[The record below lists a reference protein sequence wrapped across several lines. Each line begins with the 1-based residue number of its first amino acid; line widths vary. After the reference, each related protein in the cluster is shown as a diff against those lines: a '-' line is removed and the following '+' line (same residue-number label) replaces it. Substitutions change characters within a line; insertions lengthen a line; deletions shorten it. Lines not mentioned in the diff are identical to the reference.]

1 MNLEVHN
8 TPIKW
13 RNPAMALGGNPIFNG
28 KSFRGA
34 TQAPPV
40 PQAPYGQAPY
50 GQQPYGQPF
59 GQQGYGQ
66 QPYGQAPYGQQGY
79 GQQPMTS
86 EQLQQMY
93 NQPAAGPADTGRMT
107 FDDVI
112 VKTAACL
119 GVLLVG
125 AAVTMFVSMGL
136 ASLLMIV
143 GALGGFVLALVNT
156 FKKQPSPALILAYA
170 GLEGLFLGGLTR
182 VLDTMYPGVG
192 LQAVLGTLSVFT
204 VTLLLFKSGKVRA
217 TPKAM
222 KFFMIAIVGYAL
234 FSVVNLV
241 MMVTGLTTEPF
252 GLRSGIIGI
261 AIGILAIGLA
271 AFSLVMDFTSIEA
284 GVRSGAPQRFSWTAA
299 FGLTVTLVWLYVE
312 IIRLLAILRGDD

>member
-1 MNLEVHN
+1 
-8 TPIKW
+8 
-13 RNPAMALGGNPIFNG
+13 MALGGNPIFNG

-50 GQQPYGQPF
+50 GQAP
-59 GQQGYGQ
+59 YGQ
-66 QPYGQAPYGQQGY
+66 QPYGQAPYARQGY
-79 GQQPMTS
+79 GQQPMTN

-112 VKTAACL
+112 VKTALCL
-119 GVLLVG
+119 GAVIVG
-125 AAVTMFVSMGL
+125 AAVTLTVGLGL

-182 VLDTMYPGVG
+182 ILDTQYPGVG
-192 LQAVLGTLSVFT
+192 LQAVVGTLSVFA
-204 VTLLLFKSGKVRA
+204 VTLVLFKSGKVRA

-222 KFFMIAIVGYAL
+222 RFFMIAIAGYAL
-234 FSVVNLV
+234 FSLVNLI
-241 MMVTGLTTEPF
+241 MMLTGVTQEPF
-252 GLRSGIIGI
+252 GLRSVEIFGIPLGVFIGL
-261 AIGILAIGLA
+261 LAIGLA
-271 AFSLVMDFTSIEA
+271 AFSLIMDFTSIEA

>member
-1 MNLEVHN
+1 
-8 TPIKW
+8 
-13 RNPAMALGGNPIFNG
+13 MALGGNPIFNG

-40 PQAPYGQAPY
+40 PQAPYGAP
-50 GQQPYGQPF
+50 
-59 GQQGYGQ
+59 YGQ
-66 QPYGQAPYGQQGY
+66 QPYGQAPYGQAPY
-79 GQQPMTS
+79 GQQPYGQQGWGTQPQSMTD
-86 EQLQQMY
+86 EQLRQMY
-93 NQPAAGPADTGRMT
+93 SQPSAGPADTGRMT

-112 VKTAACL
+112 MKTAACL
-119 GVLLVG
+119 GAVLVG
-125 AAVTMFVSMGL
+125 AAITLTVGLPL

-170 GLEGLFLGGLTR
+170 ALEGLFLGGLTR
-182 VLDTMYPGVG
+182 ILDTQFPGVG
-192 LQAVLGTLSVFT
+192 LQAVIGTLSVFA

-222 KFFMIAIVGYAL
+222 RFFMIAIIGYAV
-234 FSVVNLV
+234 FSLINMVLV
-241 MMVTGLTTEPF
+241 WTGAVQEPF
-252 GLRSGIIGI
+252 GLRTSVEIFGIPLGVFIGL
-261 AIGILAIGLA
+261 LAIGLA
-271 AFSLVMDFTSIEA
+271 AFSLIMDFTSIEA

>member
-1 MNLEVHN
+1 
-8 TPIKW
+8 
-13 RNPAMALGGNPIFNG
+13 MALGGNPIFNG

-40 PQAPYGQAPY
+40 PQAPYGAPY
-50 GQQPYGQPF
+50 SQQPYGQAP
-59 GQQGYGQ
+59 YGQ
-66 QPYGQAPYGQQGY
+66 QPYGQAPYGQQGW
-79 GQQPMTS
+79 GTQPQSMTDD
-86 EQLQQMY
+86 QLRQMY
-93 NQPAAGPADTGRMT
+93 SQPSAGPADTGRMT

-112 VKTAACL
+112 MKTAACL
-119 GVLLVG
+119 AAVVAG
-125 AAVTMFVSMGL
+125 AAVTLVVAQGL
-136 ASLLMIV
+136 ASLLMVV

-170 GLEGLFLGGLTR
+170 ALEGLFLGGLTR
-182 VLDTMYPGVG
+182 ILDGMFPGVG
-192 LQAVLGTLSVFT
+192 LQAVIGTLSVFA

-222 KFFMIAIVGYAL
+222 RFFMIAVIGYAVFAL
-234 FSVVNLV
+234 INMV
-241 MMVTGLTTEPF
+241 MMWTGAVQSPF
-252 GLRSGIIGI
+252 GLRTSVEIFGIPLGVFIGL
-261 AIGILAIGLA
+261 LAIGLA
-271 AFSLVMDFTSIEA
+271 AFSLIMDFTSIEA

>member
-1 MNLEVHN
+1 
-8 TPIKW
+8 
-13 RNPAMALGGNPIFNG
+13 
-28 KSFRGA
+28 
-34 TQAPPV
+34 
-40 PQAPYGQAPY
+40 
-50 GQQPYGQPF
+50 
-59 GQQGYGQ
+59 
-66 QPYGQAPYGQQGY
+66 
-79 GQQPMTS
+79 MTN

-107 FDDVI
+107 YDDVI

-119 GVLLVG
+119 GVLLAG
-125 AAVTMFVSMGL
+125 AAVTLFVSMSL
-136 ASLLMIV
+136 ASMLMIV

-182 VLDTMYPGVG
+182 VLDLMYPGVG
-192 LQAVLGTLSVFT
+192 LQAVIGTLSVFT

-222 KFFMIAIVGYAL
+222 KFFMIAMVGYAL

-241 MMVTGLTTEPF
+241 MMLTGLTTEPF
-252 GLRSGIIGI
+252 GLRSGIIGVV
-261 AIGILAIGLA
+261 IGILAIGLA

-284 GVRSGAPQRFSWTAA
+284 GVQSGAPQRFSWTAA

>member
-1 MNLEVHN
+1 
-8 TPIKW
+8 
-13 RNPAMALGGNPIFNG
+13 MALGGNPIFNG
-28 KSFRGA
+28 KNFRGA

-40 PQAPYGQAPY
+40 AQAPY
-50 GQQPYGQPF
+50 GQQPYGQQP
-59 GQQGYGQ
+59 YGQ
-66 QPYGQAPYGQQGY
+66 QPYGQPYGQQPYAQG
-79 GQQPMTS
+79 GGPQQQNMTN

-119 GVLLVG
+119 GVLVAG
-125 AAVTMFVSMGL
+125 AAVTLFVGQSL
-136 ASLLMIV
+136 AMLLMVV

-156 FKKQPSPALILAYA
+156 FKKQPSPALILTYA

-182 VLDTMYPGVG
+182 FLDALYPGVG
-192 LQAVLGTLSVFT
+192 LQAVIGTLSVFG
-204 VTLLLFKSGKVRA
+204 VTLLLFKNGKVRA

-222 KFFMIAIVGYAL
+222 RFFMIATIGYAVFAL
-234 FSVVNLV
+234 IN
-241 MMVTGLTTEPF
+241 MVLMLTGAVDSPF
-252 GLRSGIIGI
+252 GLRSGVVIFGIPLGVFIGV
-261 AIGILAIGLA
+261 LAIGLA
-271 AFSLVMDFTSIEA
+271 AFSLIMDFTSIEA

>member
-1 MNLEVHN
+1 
-8 TPIKW
+8 
-13 RNPAMALGGNPIFNG
+13 
-28 KSFRGA
+28 
-34 TQAPPV
+34 
-40 PQAPYGQAPY
+40 
-50 GQQPYGQPF
+50 
-59 GQQGYGQ
+59 
-66 QPYGQAPYGQQGY
+66 
-79 GQQPMTS
+79 
-86 EQLQQMY
+86 
-93 NQPAAGPADTGRMT
+93 MT

-119 GVLLVG
+119 GVLMAG
-125 AAVTMFVSMGL
+125 AAVTLFVSMPL

-182 VLDTMYPGVG
+182 VLDGLYPGVG
-192 LQAVLGTLSVFT
+192 LQAVIGTLSVFG

-222 KFFMIAIVGYAL
+222 KFFMIAMVGYAV
-234 FSVVNLV
+234 FSLINMV
-241 MMVTGLTTEPF
+241 MMMTGLQSEMF
-252 GLRSGIIGI
+252 GLRTSAEIFGIPLGVF
-261 AIGILAIGLA
+261 IGILAIGLA
-271 AFSLVMDFTSIEA
+271 AFSLIMDFTSIEA
-284 GVRSGAPQRFSWTAA
+284 GVRSGAPERFSWTAA

>member
-1 MNLEVHN
+1 
-8 TPIKW
+8 
-13 RNPAMALGGNPIFNG
+13 MALGGNPIFNG

-40 PQAPYGQAPY
+40 PPAPYGQAPY
-50 GQQPYGQPF
+50 GQQGYGQPF

-79 GQQPMTS
+79 GQQPMTD
-86 EQLQQMY
+86 EQLRQMY

-119 GVLLVG
+119 GVVVAG

-182 VLDTMYPGVG
+182 NLDAQFPGVG
-192 LQAVLGTLSVFT
+192 LQAVIGTLSVFA
-204 VTLLLFKSGKVRA
+204 VTLVLFKSGKVRA

-222 KFFMIAIVGYAL
+222 RFFMIALIGYAVFAL
-234 FSVVNLV
+234 INMV
-241 MMVTGLTTEPF
+241 MMMTGLTQEPF
-252 GLRSGIIGI
+252 GLRTQVEIFGIPLGVFIGL
-261 AIGILAIGLA
+261 LAIGLA
-271 AFSLVMDFTSIEA
+271 AFSLIMDFTSIEA

>member
-1 MNLEVHN
+1 
-8 TPIKW
+8 
-13 RNPAMALGGNPIFNG
+13 MALGGNPIFNG
-28 KSFRGA
+28 KNFRGA

-40 PQAPYGQAPY
+40 PQAAYGQQPYGQAPY
-50 GQQPYGQPF
+50 GQQPYGQGAWAP
-59 GQQGYGQ
+59 QQQ
-66 QPYGQAPYGQQGY
+66 N
-79 GQQPMTS
+79 MTN

-119 GVLLVG
+119 GVLVAG
-125 AAVTMFVSMGL
+125 AAVTLFVGQSL
-136 ASLLMIV
+136 AMMLMIV

-182 VLDTMYPGVG
+182 VLDLMYPGVG
-192 LQAVLGTLSVFT
+192 LQAVIGTLSVFT

-222 KFFMIAIVGYAL
+222 KFFMIAMVGYAL

-241 MMVTGLTTEPF
+241 MMMTGLQTEPF
-252 GLRSGIIGI
+252 GLRHGIVGV
-261 AIGILAIGLA
+261 AIGVLAIGLA
-271 AFSLVMDFTSIEA
+271 AFSLIMDFTSIEA

-312 IIRLLAILRGDD
+312 MIRLLAILRGDD

>member
-1 MNLEVHN
+1 
-8 TPIKW
+8 
-13 RNPAMALGGNPIFNG
+13 MALGGNPIFNG
-28 KSFRGA
+28 KNFRGA

-40 PQAPYGQAPY
+40 PQAA
-50 GQQPYGQPF
+50 
-59 GQQGYGQ
+59 
-66 QPYGQAPYGQQGY
+66 YGQAPYGQQGWNTQT
-79 GQQPMTS
+79 QQPGMS
-86 EQLQQMY
+86 NEQLQDLY

-112 VKTAACL
+112 MKTAACL
-119 GVLLVG
+119 GAVIVG
-125 AAVTMFVSMGL
+125 AAITLTVGMGL

-182 VLDTMYPGVG
+182 ILDAQFPGVG
-192 LQAVLGTLSVFT
+192 LQAVVGTLSVFA

-222 KFFMIAIVGYAL
+222 RFFMIAMAGYAL
-234 FSVVNLV
+234 FSIVNLV
-241 MMVTGLTTEPF
+241 MMLTGVTQEPF
-252 GLRSGIIGI
+252 GLRSGVMGVV
-261 AIGILAIGLA
+261 IGILAIGLA
-271 AFSLVMDFTSIEA
+271 AFSLIMDFTSIEA

>member
-1 MNLEVHN
+1 
-8 TPIKW
+8 
-13 RNPAMALGGNPIFNG
+13 MALGGNPIFNG
-28 KSFRGA
+28 KNFRGA

-50 GQQPYGQPF
+50 GQQPYGQP
-59 GQQGYGQ
+59 YGQ
-66 QPYGQAPYGQQGY
+66 QSYGRAPGQVMDGQGGY
-79 GQQPMTS
+79 APQNMTN

-107 FDDVI
+107 YDDVI

-119 GVLLVG
+119 AVVVAG
-125 AAVTMFVSMGL
+125 AAVTMFVSLGL
-136 ASLLMIV
+136 ASILMIV

-182 VLDTMYPGVG
+182 ILDGMYPGVG
-192 LQAVLGTLSVFT
+192 LQAVIGTLSVFG

-222 KFFMIAIVGYAL
+222 RFFMIAIIGYAV
-234 FSVVNLV
+234 FSLINMV
-241 MMVTGLTTEPF
+241 MMWTGAVQEPF
-252 GLRSGIIGI
+252 GLRTSIEIMGIPLGVF
-261 AIGILAIGLA
+261 IGILAIGLA
-271 AFSLVMDFTSIEA
+271 AFSLIMDFTSIEA
-284 GVRSGAPQRFSWTAA
+284 GVQSGAPQRFSWTAA

>member
-1 MNLEVHN
+1 
-8 TPIKW
+8 
-13 RNPAMALGGNPIFNG
+13 MALGGNPIFNG

-50 GQQPYGQPF
+50 GQTQYGQQPF
-59 GQQGYGQ
+59 GQQGY
-66 QPYGQAPYGQQGY
+66 A
-79 GQQPMTS
+79 QQPMTD
-86 EQLQQMY
+86 EQLRQMY

-112 VKTAACL
+112 VKTALCL
-119 GVLLVG
+119 GAVIVG
-125 AAVTMFVSMGL
+125 AAVTLTVGLGL

-182 VLDTMYPGVG
+182 ILDTQYPGVG
-192 LQAVLGTLSVFT
+192 LQAVVGTLSVFA

-222 KFFMIAIVGYAL
+222 RFFMIAIAGYAL
-234 FSVVNLV
+234 FSLVNMV
-241 MMVTGLTTEPF
+241 MMLTGVTQEPF
-252 GLRSGIIGI
+252 GLRSGIVGVLIGV
-261 AIGILAIGLA
+261 LAIGLA
-271 AFSLVMDFTSIEA
+271 AFSLIMDFTSIEA

>member
-1 MNLEVHN
+1 
-8 TPIKW
+8 
-13 RNPAMALGGNPIFNG
+13 MALGGNPIFNG

-40 PQAPYGQAPY
+40 PQAPYGAPY
-50 GQQPYGQPF
+50 GQAP
-59 GQQGYGQ
+59 YGQ
-66 QPYGQAPYGQQGY
+66 QPYGQAPYGQAPY
-79 GQQPMTS
+79 GQQGWGTQPQGMTD
-86 EQLQQMY
+86 EQLRQMY
-93 NQPAAGPADTGRMT
+93 NQPSAGPADTGRMT

-112 VKTAACL
+112 MKTAACL
-119 GVLLVG
+119 GAVLVG
-125 AAVTMFVSMGL
+125 AAITLTVGLPL

-170 GLEGLFLGGLTR
+170 ALEGLFLGGLTR
-182 VLDTMYPGVG
+182 ILDTQYPGVG
-192 LQAVLGTLSVFT
+192 LQAVVGTLSVFA

-222 KFFMIAIVGYAL
+222 RFFMIAIAGYAL
-234 FSVVNLV
+234 FSVVNLI
-241 MMVTGLTTEPF
+241 MMLTGVTNEPF
-252 GLRSGIIGI
+252 GLRSGIVGVLIGL
-261 AIGILAIGLA
+261 LAIGLA
-271 AFSLVMDFTSIEA
+271 AFSLVMDFTSIEE
-284 GVRSGAPQRFSWTAA
+284 GVRNGAPQRFSWTAA